1 MHRHQAP
8 PVTRP
13 AHPGDPVPSLGP
25 GLSRF
30 GAALFAA
37 LGLSFH
43 VLSTPEVAGVE
54 LRLSLSDALL
64 GVTGLYVVRL
74 FLAGGLTGLSTQ
86 LQRSY
91 LWIAGMFAVLLFA
104 YLRTGTHSDPSVVW
118 ARIKLVGFVVLA
130 AYFVVGSLLAR
141 QHGETALRMVGRGF
155 VAGAWCSAA
164 LGLVE
169 YAAFIYFDYPI
180 VWQPRIAALAE
191 NPNAYGIM
199 LAAALAM
206 DFGTSGRTPLFT
218 SSRLRMAGTAVM
230 LVALF
235 LSASRSAYLALLV
248 SIVGMTAFL
257 QFSPRQLLRPVV
269 AAVALFVVLFTL
281 PPLAASAFDDLRD
294 RLGAKPQATGKA
306 SVSTSRRVIVPKQTF
321 AVSREQ
327 VDLGVRV
334 RIDLA
339 EQATAMWWQHPWLGA
354 GLGEFWRSQHARG
367 VVFPYVNH
375 NTALWLASETG
386 LLGLTLFAAGI
397 AFAIAAMVGHVRT
410 APLVAGVAGIVFVL
424 IGASVGTEVTYQR
437 YAWCFCGL
445 ALGLVG
451 RRTRSDVDSTPA
463 SPGVPRAQ

>member
-1 MHRHQAP
+1 
-8 PVTRP
+8 VTSIETHGEP
-13 AHPGDPVPSLGP
+13 ALSTGSSL
-25 GLSRF
+25 SKVEV
-30 GAALFAA
+30 ALFVA

-43 VLSTPEVAGVE
+43 VLSTPEVAGVA
-54 LRLSLSDALL
+54 LRISLSDVLL
-64 GVTGLYVVRL
+64 GLAGLYVGRQY
-74 FLAGGLTGLSTQ
+74 LASGLTAVSSQ

-91 LWIAGMFAVLLFA
+91 LWIAGMFGVLLVA
-104 YLRTGTHSDPSVVW
+104 YLRTGTHSDPAVVW

-141 QHGETALRMVGRGF
+141 QHGGTALRMVGRGF
-155 VAGAWCSAA
+155 LAGAWGSAA

-169 YAAFIYFDYPI
+169 YAAYFYFDYQI
-180 VWQPRIAALAE
+180 TWVPRIAALAE

-218 SSRLRMAGTAVM
+218 GPRLRTAGTAVM

-235 LSASRSAYLALLV
+235 LSASRSAYLSLLV
-248 SIVGMTAFL
+248 SIVGMTVFL

-269 AAVALFVVLFTL
+269 AAVGLFVVLFTL
-281 PPLAASAFDDLRD
+281 PPLAVGAAVGAFDSLRD
-294 RLGAKPQATGKA
+294 RLGPKPEAR
-306 SVSTSRRVIVPKQTF
+306 VSTVRPSAARRVVVPRETF

-327 VDLGVRV
+327 VDLGVKV

-354 GLGEFWRSQHARG
+354 GLGSFWRAQHARG

-386 LLGLTLFAAGI
+386 LLGLLWFAAGI
-397 AFAIAAMVGHVRT
+397 LFAVIAMIGHAHH
-410 APLVAGVAGIVFVL
+410 APLVGGVAGIVFVL

-445 ALGLVG
+445 ALGLIGQRSHVG
-451 RRTRSDVDSTPA
+451 PDATPA
-463 SPGVPRAQ
+463 SPTTARDH